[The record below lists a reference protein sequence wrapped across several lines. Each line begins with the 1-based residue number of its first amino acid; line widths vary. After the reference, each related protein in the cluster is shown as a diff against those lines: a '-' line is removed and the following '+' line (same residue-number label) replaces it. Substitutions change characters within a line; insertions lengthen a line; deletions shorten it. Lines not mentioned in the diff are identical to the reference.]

1 MKILFWYLLF
11 LAIKLVI
18 SLRGAFNIES
28 SLYYAV
34 ILIFEKKAGD
44 SREN

>member
-18 SLRGAFNIES
+18 SLRGAFIIES
-28 SLYYAV
+28 SLHCAV
-34 ILIFEKKAGD
+34 ILAFEKKAGD
-44 SREN
+44 SRGD